1 MIGLELPPGTIL
13 LYSGNL
19 STLTGTTFHWLLCD
33 GSEVSRLTYPDL
45 FEVIGVTFGSGN
57 GNDTFNLPDFR
68 ARFPLGSNGSN
79 GSQLVSGGASSRVLT
94 VAQLPVHSHDTGT
107 LQILASG
114 IHAHTYTDPG
124 HNHGGVTGTAAF
136 SGGSFAM
143 LSGGGHGND
152 DGSHFHTI
160 STDTTDI
167 TIQPDG
173 SHTHS
178 LQGLTG
184 TQGLNEPIDM
194 MPPYQTIHYI
204 IRA

>member
-1 MIGLELPPGTIL
+1 MIGI
-13 LYSGNL
+13 
-19 STLTGTTFHWLLCD
+19 
-33 GSEVSRLTYPDL
+33 
-45 FEVIGVTFGSGN
+45 TFGSGN

-94 VAQLPVHSHDTGT
+94 VAQLPTHSHDTGT
-107 LQILASG
+107 LQILVNG
-114 IHAHTYTDPG
+114 EHAHDYTDPG
-124 HNHGGVTGTAAF
+124 HNHGGSTGSAAF
-136 SGGSFAM
+136 SSGSFAM
-143 LSGGGHGND
+143 ISSGGNGND
-152 DGSHFHTI
+152 GGSHTHTI
-160 STDTTDI
+160 NTDTTRI

-178 LQGLTG
+178 LEGLTG
-184 TQGLNEPIDM
+184 TQGSNQSIDM